1 MKGYKWER
9 KLTLEQR
16 KEIIALYLKG
26 VIVNELARKF
36 KVDHASIQY
45 HIRKIKHLKGVD
57 MEKIGRLEEKE
68 KISKELKEHRKE
80 NPVKEDSNYVTSL
93 PKKGK
98 TYQDYLAESKAKK
111 TK

>member
-1 MKGYKWER
+1 MLR
-9 KLTLEQR
+9 
-16 KEIIALYLKG
+16 
-26 VIVNELARKF
+26 V
-36 KVDHASIQY
+36 
-45 HIRKIKHLKGVD
+45 
-57 MEKIGRLEEKE
+57 
-68 KISKELKEHRKE
+68 ISKELKEHRKE